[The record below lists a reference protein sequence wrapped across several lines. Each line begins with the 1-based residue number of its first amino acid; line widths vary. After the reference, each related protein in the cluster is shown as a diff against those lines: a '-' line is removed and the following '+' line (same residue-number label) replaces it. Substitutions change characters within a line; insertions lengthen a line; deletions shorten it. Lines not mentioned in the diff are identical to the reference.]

1 MSTLTA
7 PRAAVTGPLRDWL
20 RNQYDITSLC
30 GTDPVLNE
38 PSIYAGGLASNA
50 VLPAVVVSKVGL
62 GADGTSTE
70 THLIQIDCWA
80 DRGQAAN
87 AEALAAAVKTVLES
101 VTPGTVLGSSFV
113 RLLGAT
119 IEAEAALPDP
129 DDGTPRYVV
138 TASVT
143 TTVVA

>member
-1 MSTLTA
+1 MSTITA
-7 PRAAVTGPLRDWL
+7 TRAAVTGPLRDWL
-20 RNQYDITSLC
+20 RSQYDITSLC

-38 PSIYAGGLASNA
+38 PSIYAGGLAGGA
-50 VLPAVVVSKVGL
+50 VLPAVVVTKVGL
-62 GADGTSTE
+62 NSGATTTE
-70 THLIQIDCWA
+70 THLLQFDCWA

-87 AEALAAAVKTVLES
+87 AETLAAAVKTALES
-101 VTPGTVLGSSFV
+101 ATPGTVLGTSFV
-113 RLLGAT
+113 RLLGAA

>member
-1 MSTLTA
+1 MSTVTA
-7 PRAAVTGPLRDWL
+7 TRAAVTGPLRDWL
-20 RNQYDITSLC
+20 RDQTSVSSLC

-38 PSIYAGGLASNA
+38 PSIYAGGLAANA

-62 GADGTSTE
+62 GTGATSTE
-70 THLIQIDCWA
+70 SHLVQLDCWA

-87 AEALAAAVKTVLES
+87 AEALAAAVKTALES
-101 VTPGTVLGSSFV
+101 AVNQLLGTSTV
-113 RLLGAT
+113 RLLGAA

-129 DDGTPRYVV
+129 DDGTPRFVV

-143 TTVVA
+143 TTVVP

>member
-1 MSTLTA
+1 MSTVTA
-7 PRAAVTGPLRDWL
+7 PRAAVTGPLRDWF
-20 RNQYDITSLC
+20 RDQYDVTSLC

-62 GADGTSTE
+62 AADGTTTE
-70 THLIQIDCWA
+70 RHLIQFDCWA
-80 DRGQAAN
+80 DRGQAAA
-87 AEALAAAVKTVLES
+87 AEALAAAVKTALEQA
-101 VTPGTVLGSSFV
+101 TPSTVLGTSFV
-113 RLLGAT
+113 RLLGAQ

-143 TTVVA
+143 TTVVT

>member
-1 MSTLTA
+1 MSTITA

-20 RNQYDITSLC
+20 RDQTTVATLC

-38 PSIYAGGLASNA
+38 PSIYAGGLAANA
-50 VLPAVVVSKVGL
+50 VLPAVVITKIGL
-62 GADGTSTE
+62 GADGTTTE
-70 THLIQIDCWA
+70 THLLQFDCWA
-80 DRGQAAN
+80 PRGQAAN
-87 AEALAAAVKTVLES
+87 AETLAAAVKTVLES
-101 VTPGTVLGSSFV
+101 STRTTLGVSTV

-129 DDGTPRYVV
+129 DDGTPRTVV

-143 TTVVA
+143 TTVVP

>member
-1 MSTLTA
+1 MSTVTA
-7 PRAAVTGPLRDWL
+7 TRAAVTGPLRDWL
-20 RNQYDITSLC
+20 RDQTTVSTLC

-38 PSIYAGGLASNA
+38 PSIYAGGLAANA

-62 GADGTSTE
+62 ATGATSTE
-70 THLIQIDCWA
+70 SHLVQLDCWA

-87 AEALAAAVKTVLES
+87 AETLAAAVKTALES
-101 VTPGTVLGSSFV
+101 AVNQLLGTSTV

-129 DDGTPRYVV
+129 DDGTPRFVV

-143 TTVVA
+143 TTVVP